1 MGISFH
7 STNPIAKH
15 FYKIIII
22 FFITNNHD
30 TLFTKRFYVKKT
42 LLNLSILI
50 LLFSCGESQ
59 NLETISPNKDKAN
72 LFINALNDELLSSDF
87 SYIDDYTEKG
97 GAWILIIE
105 NNSGRIY
112 PVDLDSWNENSDIQS
127 WLASNVVTNSNMER
141 RNRNIRYSNSA
152 EDFINQNYI
161 FEEINH
167 NGKNLEA
174 IAAKIKIK
182 TIQKLTHKLSFEYE
196 IPLERAQ
203 HIAELSISL
212 MNIKT
217 RRRLRDEEINIY
229 TKELTGFTYSEAKK
243 ALEDSFNGNDLKI
256 NNILDS
262 AARINDTSPEAVL
275 EIFNFIYR

>member
-1 MGISFH
+1 MIPSLLRGSM
-7 STNPIAKH
+7 
-15 FYKIIII
+15 
-22 FFITNNHD
+22 
-30 TLFTKRFYVKKT
+30 LKKA